1 MDKKAHK
8 IPIPQKITIC
18 QGRWDTKHGVTSTQ
32 CYANTSKRGIYLTG
46 NEGED
51 FTEEI
56 KFYLCPENWV
66 GFWGVEM
73 RMRGYSGTWVTWQGE
88 MDIRSHATS
97 SGNTKGTRLA
107 GSECRWGK
115 KLDIACRWKF
125 LSKSNIMC
133 TALSEI
139 ITVFLEWIKKEDT
152 KDRGNLDVL
161 PEGGKR
167 RSWNRAGVV
176 GMKSREFVQTLQ
188 PNRWERCTQMKRKT
202 QVGWAKQVD

>member
-1 MDKKAHK
+1 MGA
-8 IPIPQKITIC
+8 
-18 QGRWDTKHGVTSTQ
+18 
-32 CYANTSKRGIYLTG
+32 
-46 NEGED
+46 D
-51 FTEEI
+51 FTEE
-56 KFYLCPENWV
+56 KTFYLCPDNWV

-73 RMRGYSGTWVTWQGE
+73 RMGGYTGTWVTQCGG
-88 MDIRSHATS
+88 MDMRLHGTS

-115 KLDIACRWKF
+115 KLDTARHWNF
-125 LSKSNIMC
+125 LSKNNIMC

-139 ITVFLEWIKKEDT
+139 ITIFLGWIKKEDT

-188 PNRWERCTQMKRKT
+188 PNRWERCTQIKRKT
-202 QVGWAKQVD
+202 QVGGAKQVD

>member
-1 MDKKAHK
+1 M
-8 IPIPQKITIC
+8 IC

-32 CYANTSKRGIYLTG
+32 CYTNTSKRGIYLVG
-46 NEGED
+46 NEGEV

-73 RMRGYSGTWVTWQGE
+73 RMRGYPGTWVTWRGK
-88 MDIRSHATS
+88 MDIRSHGTS

-107 GSECRWGK
+107 GSEYRWGK
-115 KLDIACRWKF
+115 KPDTAYRWKF
-125 LSKSNIMC
+125 LSKNNIMR

-139 ITVFLEWIKKEDT
+139 ITIFLEWIKKEDT

-176 GMKSREFVQTLQ
+176 RMKSR
-188 PNRWERCTQMKRKT
+188 
-202 QVGWAKQVD
+202 